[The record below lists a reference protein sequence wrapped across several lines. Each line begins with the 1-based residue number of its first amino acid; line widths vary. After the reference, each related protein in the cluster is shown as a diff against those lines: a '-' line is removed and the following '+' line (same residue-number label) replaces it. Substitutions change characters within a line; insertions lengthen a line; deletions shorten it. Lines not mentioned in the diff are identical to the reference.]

1 MAGQESFDNITICG
15 KSCSKRD
22 GEDSCCIAKIYNL
35 LKVKAKELEEAKF
48 VETPLHKAAAVGN
61 TEVALEILSLMPSL
75 GSRLNS
81 RGWSP
86 LHLAIEGAHR
96 DTAILMA
103 RFDKMLV
110 RVKGKKGMTPLMLCA
125 ARSDNENVEERKLL
139 AQLLLACPES
149 VNDRNNKNQSV
160 VHVALENR
168 GCKTVC
174 MLVDWLKRRNQIT
187 SVLSVKDIHGD
198 TALHTAVRYGCQQ
211 VTHSR
216 YIPFSLLT
224 KHQIQT

>member
-1 MAGQESFDNITICG
+1 MAEEKKIENIEICA
-15 KSCSKRD
+15 KRCSKTD

-35 LKVKAKELEEAKF
+35 EEANF
-48 VETPLHKAAAVGN
+48 AETPLHKAAAAGN

-75 GSRLNS
+75 GSTLNS
-81 RGWSP
+81 RGCSP

-125 ARSDNENVEERKLL
+125 ARSGMEEEHNGDDDRRLL

-149 VNDRNNKNQSV
+149 VSDRNNKNQTV

-168 GCKTVC
+168 GCQTVC
-174 MLVDWLKRRNQIT
+174 MLVDWLMRRNQIT
-187 SVLSVKDIHGD
+187 SVLSVKDIHGN
-198 TALHTAVRYGCQQ
+198 TALHTAVQYGCQG
-211 VTHSR
+211 VS
-216 YIPFSLLT
+216 YIQLDFE
-224 KHQIQT
+224 